1 MATINWR
8 QQRALLALRGRLTLR
23 QFMREPGQIFGVIVV
38 IAVFVPLFLG
48 LAAGVALAFYFW
60 TEPWTSLVL
69 GGAFFIA
76 WLIWI
81 TFPIFF
87 NSLAENFDL
96 SRLIVFPISR
106 RDLLAST
113 IIGSVLDY
121 PMYFLLPLSVA
132 VLVSWGLGPQ
142 LILVIPAL
150 IISYGVMLLSG
161 QLVILILGAILQSR
175 RFRDALMLLFSLIG
189 ISCMFFN
196 YIINYLSEQV
206 ELTGTNATA
215 NIEAIFSFLQW
226 LPPVAVA
233 QSIRL
238 SASGEWLA
246 ATGWLLYAAAWVA
259 VLGWLWYRL
268 VHRLFVGSGYVLQLG
283 AGEDKQKQTQREVQR
298 SRFSFIPAD
307 IRAVAAKEMKA
318 VWRTPSRR
326 IMLIQGLFFP
336 LAMLAPFFLTGDES
350 FSLPAWF
357 GVALLPMAVFTQ
369 WTASLNMLGFEGRG
383 LPALLILPFSPQKYF
398 IGKTVGLSLVSLPS
412 IYLVG
417 LVVLALSG
425 HWSALVSLLLIPAA
439 AMLASGVGSVISAYF
454 PTPVNLEKMAGRN
467 NATRGGLLSGIFNGM
482 VSPTVNGLL
491 FAPILLV
498 TIAAYRLNWWWLGL
512 LLVPAAYLYAFLAF
526 RLAVNWAGK
535 RLLTAAPEIL
545 AQAALPED
553 R

>member
-1 MATINWR
+1 MATVNWR

-38 IAVFVPLFLG
+38 IAIFVPLFLG
-48 LAAGVALAFYFW
+48 LAAGVALAYYFW

-113 IIGSVLDY
+113 IIGSILDY
-121 PMYFLLPLSVA
+121 PMYFLLPLSAA

-150 IISYGVMLLSG
+150 IVGYGVMLLSG
-161 QLVILILGAILQSR
+161 QLVTLLLGAILQSR
-175 RFRDALMLLFSLIG
+175 RFRDALMLMFSLLG
-189 ISCMFFN
+189 LSCMFTN
-196 YIINYLSEQV
+196 LVVNYLSEQV
-206 ELTGTNATA
+206 QFTGTNASA
-215 NIEAIFSFLQW
+215 NIGAIFSFLQW
-226 LPPVAVA
+226 LPPGAVA

-238 SASGEWLA
+238 SATGNWLA

-259 VLGWLWYRL
+259 VMGWLWYRL

-283 AGEDKQKQTQREVQR
+283 AGAEKQSRQEERR
-298 SRFSFIPAD
+298 SRFSWIPAD
-307 IRAVAAKEMKA
+307 IRAVAFKEMKS

-326 IMLIQGLFFP
+326 LLLVQGLFFP
-336 LAMLAPFFLTGDES
+336 LAMLMPFFLGGQES
-350 FSLPAWF
+350 FELPAWF
-357 GVALLPMAVFTQ
+357 GLALLPMALLTE
-369 WTASLNMLGFEGRG
+369 WAATMNMLGFEGRG
-383 LPALLILPFSPQKYF
+383 LPALLLLPFSPRRYF
-398 IGKTVGLSLVSLPS
+398 MGKTLGLALVSLPS
-412 IYLVG
+412 LYLVG
-417 LVVLALSG
+417 IVLFWFNG
-425 HWSALVSLLLIPAA
+425 HWSVLIGLLLVPAVA
-439 AMLASGVGSVISAYF
+439 LLASGLNAVISAYF

-467 NATRGGLLSGIFNGM
+467 NGARGGLIAGLFNGM
-482 VSPTVNGLL
+482 VSPALNGLV
-491 FAPILLV
+491 FAPVMLAM
-498 TIAAYRLNWWWLGL
+498 IAAYRLGWWLGVL
-512 LLVPAAYLYAFLAF
+512 IVPAAYLYAYLVF
-526 RLAVNWAGK
+526 RVTVSWAGK
-535 RLLTAAPEIL
+535 RLLAAGPEIM